1 MLKRTFYLD
10 QIKPFMHTNLIKI
23 IVGIRRAGKSTLL
36 KQIIELLKEEG
47 VAENEIIYLN
57 FEDYSIKQYKD
68 DSLLYEY
75 LVSKLNKNKKT
86 YILLDEIQEVNNFE
100 KVVNSLNATEN
111 VDIYITG
118 SNSKIL
124 SGELATLLTGR
135 YKRFDVFPFS
145 FKEMRE
151 YHKDLDNKTLF
162 RLYVSYGGFPVIQD
176 FNLPVHKVSILR
188 DLYDSVVIRDII
200 SRYSIKNIDT
210 FERYITYLLN
220 TVSSEFSA
228 KSITDY
234 FKSHGRSIGK
244 ETLYDY
250 IKYAKEALLIYS
262 ASRYDLKGKK
272 LLSTNEKYFIND
284 QGFRA
289 TKFDNQ
295 KDIEKILENIV
306 FFELLRRGY
315 DVKVG
320 RINDKEVDFIATK
333 DNIVNYYQVTY
344 IMNTPKTRER
354 EFSSLLNIQ
363 DQFPKFVLSLDEF
376 DFSNKGIIHK
386 NIIDFLLE

>member
-124 SGELATLLTGR
+124 SG
-135 YKRFDVFPFS
+135 
-145 FKEMRE
+145 
-151 YHKDLDNKTLF
+151 
-162 RLYVSYGGFPVIQD
+162 
-176 FNLPVHKVSILR
+176 
-188 DLYDSVVIRDII
+188 
-200 SRYSIKNIDT
+200 
-210 FERYITYLLN
+210 
-220 TVSSEFSA
+220 
-228 KSITDY
+228 
-234 FKSHGRSIGK
+234 
-244 ETLYDY
+244 
-250 IKYAKEALLIYS
+250 
-262 ASRYDLKGKK
+262 
-272 LLSTNEKYFIND
+272 
-284 QGFRA
+284 
-289 TKFDNQ
+289 
-295 KDIEKILENIV
+295 
-306 FFELLRRGY
+306 
-315 DVKVG
+315 
-320 RINDKEVDFIATK
+320 
-333 DNIVNYYQVTY
+333 
-344 IMNTPKTRER
+344 
-354 EFSSLLNIQ
+354 
-363 DQFPKFVLSLDEF
+363 
-376 DFSNKGIIHK
+376 
-386 NIIDFLLE
+386 